1 MPHIMDGR
9 TTVHLMGMVLLMS
22 QTLGLVDPT
31 VVGDMLMKDFIV
43 IEGVHLVKIYM
54 IEICIQHHPLLARCG
69 LSLEEILTRNLQ
81 LTKITEGTKGLEV
94 ETEGSSVLKTATKQE
109 RTALKEIINMA
120 ATAVIWTMRGAGERV
135 AGEGMTR

>member
-1 MPHIMDGR
+1 
-9 TTVHLMGMVLLMS
+9 MS

-31 VVGDMLMKDFIV
+31 VVGDMLMKDFLV

-54 IEICIQHHPLLARCG
+54 IEICIHHHPLLARCG

-94 ETEGSSVLKTATKQE
+94 ETEGSSVLSLRTATKAE
-109 RTALKEIINMA
+109 RTALKEIINTA
-120 ATAVIWTMRGAGERV
+120 VTAVIRTMRGAGERV
-135 AGEGMTR
+135 AGEGMIRLSMTAKERG